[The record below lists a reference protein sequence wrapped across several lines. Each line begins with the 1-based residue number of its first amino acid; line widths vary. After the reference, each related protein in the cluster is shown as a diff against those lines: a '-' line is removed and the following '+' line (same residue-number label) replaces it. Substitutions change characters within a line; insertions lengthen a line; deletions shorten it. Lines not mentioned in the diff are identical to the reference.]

1 MTVKDLE
8 KILITEKVRVGDYS
22 FRDDQPI
29 IYDGYLI
36 RSTLKGKWELYY
48 MERGQKDLLGTYPTD
63 HACCI
68 EFLRYM
74 SRSYSQLEKYL
85 PEYKTA

>member
-1 MTVKDLE
+1 MTVKELE
-8 KILITEKVRVGDYS
+8 KILITEKVRIGDYS

-29 IYDGYLI
+29 IYDGFLI
-36 RSTLKGKWELYY
+36 RSTPKGKWELYY
-48 MERGQKDLLGTYPTD
+48 MERGETDLLGTYPTD

-74 SRSYSQLEKYL
+74 ASSYPQLKKYL
-85 PEYKTA
+85 PQTATA

>member
-36 RSTLKGKWELYY
+36 RSTL
-48 MERGQKDLLGTYPTD
+48 
-63 HACCI
+63 
-68 EFLRYM
+68 
-74 SRSYSQLEKYL
+74 
-85 PEYKTA
+85 

>member
-1 MTVKDLE
+1 MTIKELE
-8 KILITEKVRVGDYS
+8 KILINEKIPRKDYEITGDNYL
-22 FRDDQPI
+22 RG
-29 IYDGYLI
+29 YDGYIILPAP
-36 RSTLKGKWELYY
+36 KGKWELYY
-48 MERGQKDLLGTYPTD
+48 MERGQKDLLGTYPT
-63 HACCI
+63 ACCI

>member
-1 MTVKDLE
+1 
-8 KILITEKVRVGDYS
+8 
-22 FRDDQPI
+22 
-29 IYDGYLI
+29 
-36 RSTLKGKWELYY
+36 